1 MKGISIVEVF
11 EREEKSVIFVCKMDS
26 KGLTDIFYCCEEV
39 GKTF

>member
-26 KGLTDIFYCCEEV
+26 KGPTDVFYRCKEA
-39 GKTF
+39 GKTL